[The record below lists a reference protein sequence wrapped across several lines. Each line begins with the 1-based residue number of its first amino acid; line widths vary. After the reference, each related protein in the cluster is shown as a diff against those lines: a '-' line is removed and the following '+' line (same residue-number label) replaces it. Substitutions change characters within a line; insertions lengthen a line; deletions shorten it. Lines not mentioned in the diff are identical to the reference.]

1 MSARRLSLIA
11 GAATALAVAGC
22 GGGGSG
28 GGSSSTKT
36 SARAPAA
43 PSAGAGAKLSFKA
56 DPSNKLK
63 FDKSSLQATAGK
75 VTITM
80 ANPSQLTHS
89 VAIEGN
95 GVDAEGQ
102 VVGPGGTSTAS
113 ATLKPGTYT
122 FYCTVPGHRQAGMQG
137 TLTVK

>member
-11 GAATALAVAGC
+11 GAAAALAVAGC
-22 GGGGSG
+22 GGGG
-28 GGSSSTKT
+28 GGSSAKT
-36 SARAPAA
+36 SSSTPAT
-43 PSAGAGAKLSFKA
+43 PSSGAGAKLSLKA

-63 FDKSSLQATAGK
+63 FDKSSLQAAAGK

-80 ANPSQLTHS
+80 ANPSQLSHS

-102 VVGPGGTSTAS
+102 VVGRGGTSKAS

-122 FYCTVPGHRQAGMQG
+122 YYCTVPGHRQAGMQG

>member
-1 MSARRLSLIA
+1 MSGRRLTLLTGTA
-11 GAATALAVAGC
+11 GALALALAGC
-22 GGGGSG
+22 GGGGGGRSTSG
-28 GGSSSTKT
+28 GN
-36 SARAPAA
+36 AA
-43 PSAGAGAKLSFKA
+43 PGPATGAGTQLSIKA
-56 DPSNKLK
+56 DPGGQLK
-63 FDKSSLQATAGK
+63 FDKKTLQARAGK

-80 ANPSQLTHS
+80 TNPSQLTHS

-102 VVGPGGTSTAS
+102 VVGPNGMSTAS

>member
-1 MSARRLSLIA
+1 MSSRR
-11 GAATALAVAGC
+11 GALLVGAVGALALAVAGC
-22 GGGGSG
+22 GGSGSG
-28 GGSSSTKT
+28 AKSTANT
-36 SARAPAA
+36 TRAPAT
-43 PSAGAGAKLSFKA
+43 GASTKLSLKA
-56 DPSNKLK
+56 DAGGQLK
-63 FDKSSLQATAGK
+63 FDKKTLQGGAGK

-95 GVDAEGQ
+95 GVDAQGQ

-137 TLTVK
+137 TLTVR

>member
-1 MSARRLSLIA
+1 MSGRRVTLLA
-11 GAATALAVAGC
+11 GAAGAIAIAAAGC
-22 GGGGSG
+22 GGGGG
-28 GGSSSTKT
+28 GGST
-36 SARAPAA
+36 SGGNAAPAPA
-43 PSAGAGAKLSFKA
+43 TGAGTKLSITA
-56 DPSNKLK
+56 DPGGQLK
-63 FDKSSLQATAGK
+63 FDKKTLQAKAGK

-102 VVGPGGTSTAS
+102 VVGPNGTSTAS